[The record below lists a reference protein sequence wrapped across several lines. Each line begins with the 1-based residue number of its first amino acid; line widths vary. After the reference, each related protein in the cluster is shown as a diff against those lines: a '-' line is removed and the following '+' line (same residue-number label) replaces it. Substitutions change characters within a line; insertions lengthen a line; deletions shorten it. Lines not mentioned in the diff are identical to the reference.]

1 MFRDKYL
8 TLLLAI
14 IAPLLAEEA
23 TLPPSFTDI
32 LGKHSDWF
40 DEFSNI
46 TTFTVKVEDVS
57 TKSIEDSD
65 RRESLD
71 ENRPRA
77 KSSEFIDPSEL
88 IEPSVHIEKIDTSQ
102 ISKRKLPIIL
112 DRNIRSTET
121 PDDLDS
127 KSLQILK

>member
-1 MFRDKYL
+1 M
-8 TLLLAI
+8 
-14 IAPLLAEEA
+14 
-23 TLPPSFTDI
+23 PPSFTDI

-57 TKSIEDSD
+57 AKSIEDSD

-88 IEPSVHIEKIDTSQ
+88 IEPSVHIKKIDTSQ
-102 ISKRKLPIIL
+102 ISKRKLSIIL
-112 DRNIRSTET
+112 DRNIRKKKGVVVAQLGLWWLSFGVVVA
-121 PDDLDS
+121 
-127 KSLQILK
+127 QW